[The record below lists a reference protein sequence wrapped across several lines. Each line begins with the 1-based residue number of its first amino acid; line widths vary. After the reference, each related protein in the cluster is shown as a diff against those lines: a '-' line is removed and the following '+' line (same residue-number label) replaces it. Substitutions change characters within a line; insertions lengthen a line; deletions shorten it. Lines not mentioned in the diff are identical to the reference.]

1 MINKN
6 FLKLFSGD
14 ETVAKKLNLNLT
26 QRPGEL
32 SNETFY
38 KITKNYEVLVN

>member
-6 FLKLFSGD
+6 FKKLFKKDTS
-14 ETVAKKLNLNLT
+14 VAKKLGIDLSI
-26 QRPGEL
+26 RPEEL

-38 KITKNYEVLVN
+38 KISMKYEALFD

>member
-6 FLKLFSGD
+6 FKKLFGKNI
-14 ETVAKKLNLNLT
+14 TVARKLNIDLSK
-26 QRPGEL
+26 RAEEL

-38 KITKNYEVLVN
+38 KIASEYEKLSN